1 MDTHVD
7 ISVTAREQI
16 VDLPDLWQT
25 IRLPARIQC
34 AGPSQLSYLKYCELY
49 VLISIYFRVG
59 KSTLCRLLLE
69 HASITFSEV
78 NII

>member
-7 ISVTAREQI
+7 ISVTAREQV

-34 AGPSQLSYLKYCELY
+34 AGPSQASCLTYCELY
-49 VLISIYFRVG
+49 VLISIYQYQFTFRWV
-59 KSTLCRLLLE
+59 KVLYAVYS
-69 HASITFSEV
+69 
-78 NII
+78 